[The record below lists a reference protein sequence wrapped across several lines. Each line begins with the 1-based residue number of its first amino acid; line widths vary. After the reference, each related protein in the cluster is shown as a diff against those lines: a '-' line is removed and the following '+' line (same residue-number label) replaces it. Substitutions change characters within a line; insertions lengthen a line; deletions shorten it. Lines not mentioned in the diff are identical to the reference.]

1 MNWLCLFVAIVAE
14 VIGTLSLKSTEGFT
28 RLLPVVMVILSY
40 GTAFYCL
47 SLTIKT
53 INVSIVY
60 AIWSGVGVALICLL
74 SWLINGEKLDLP
86 AIIGITLIV
95 VGVVIIN
102 IFSKLSPH

>member
-1 MNWLCLFVAIVAE
+1 MHWLYLFVAIVAE

-28 RLLPVVMVILSY
+28 RLLPMVIVTLSY

-60 AIWSGVGVALICLL
+60 AMWSGVGVALICFL
-74 SWLINGEKLDLP
+74 SWLLNGEKLDTP
-86 AIIGITLIV
+86 AIIGISLIV
-95 VGVVIIN
+95 FGVVIIN
-102 IFSKLSPH
+102 LFSKLSPH